1 MGGNYGKSIYSLM
14 IIGQRDTKTK
24 ENGNEKKYK
33 KVFKISWTLR
43 VIFGIVSTDVI

>member
-24 ENGNEKKYK
+24 ENGIEKNIRKFLKYHG
-33 KVFKISWTLR
+33 LC
-43 VIFGIVSTDVI
+43 G